1 MCAWQAV
8 GQASGHRDGDT
19 RGWLWL
25 RVVFENAGR
34 ERGLLTREDLLLC
47 ASSCKS
53 WRFYL
58 LAMLPP
64 GAPCCEGIVRTRL
77 ELLLKEFREGLRVH
91 TVLERLAWA
100 LRSGPIEAQTIATDF
115 ILAHL
120 SCSAVHAEDALD
132 ELLEHQPENVQV
144 ELEELL
150 MKVVVDAARPDGSR
164 NEQLEAHLMRLHE
177 RRGERRM
184 RRMMESRSRL
194 PPRSPSWPREPS

>member
-19 RGWLWL
+19 HGWLWL

-64 GAPCCEGIVRTRL
+64 GADVATSHDAIDDAPPATASLPSVSLGFRTDGTF
-77 ELLLKEFREGLRVH
+77 LL
-91 TVLERLAWA
+91 
-100 LRSGPIEAQTIATDF
+100 
-115 ILAHL
+115 
-120 SCSAVHAEDALD
+120 
-132 ELLEHQPENVQV
+132 
-144 ELEELL
+144 
-150 MKVVVDAARPDGSR
+150 
-164 NEQLEAHLMRLHE
+164 
-177 RRGERRM
+177 
-184 RRMMESRSRL
+184 
-194 PPRSPSWPREPS
+194 

>member
-19 RGWLWL
+19 HGWLWL

-53 WRFYL
+53 WRFNL

-64 GAPCCEGIVRTRL
+64 GAPCCAGLLRTRL
-77 ELLLKEFREGLRVH
+77 DLFLKDFRQGLTVH
-91 TVLERLAWA
+91 TVVEKLAWA
-100 LRSGPIEAQTIATDF
+100 LRYGPREAQTIATDF
-115 ILAHL
+115 LRAHP
-120 SCSAVHAEDALD
+120 SAVDAGAALD

-164 NEQLEAHLMRLHE
+164 NDQLEAHLMRLHE

-184 RRMMESRSRL
+184 RGMMESRSRL
-194 PPRSPSWPREPS
+194 PPRSPSWPRKPS